1 MKRGNPLGGRPL
13 DPAWDQVILV
23 NRNDKTVT
31 CKTCEMELAKRIDKI
46 KGHLKRCTGFRQ
58 DRKKE
63 EGEIVQVD
71 DGNEETE
78 TLNQGESH
86 EQLSG
91 TTSPASAATSEVFQA
106 ETAESRPSSSLSN
119 VSVLSDYSRTGNL
132 ERTFSIFSST
142 PIKSTTSST
151 TLPPAIPSG
160 MTQMKKRKIRQS
172 TDHQV
177 LGKYVLTTSQNEVKN
192 IEDKWASFF
201 YQVSS

>member
-1 MKRGNPLGGRPL
+1 MSKVKRGNPLGGRPL

-63 EGEIVQVD
+63 EEEIVQVD

-132 ERTFSIFSST
+132 ERTIISISFLFSALTVNSYYLFYCENVYIIYFLDLQFSLL
-142 PIKSTTSST
+142 I
-151 TLPPAIPSG
+151 
-160 MTQMKKRKIRQS
+160 
-172 TDHQV
+172 
-177 LGKYVLTTSQNEVKN
+177 QNFKLN
-192 IEDKWASFF
+192 
-201 YQVSS
+201 